1 MAFEVYIPPHLE
13 HILNILLLHP
23 IYPIIF
29 PKNIISLKNNVV
41 NVDNYNKESGWTSLF
56 NLFSN
61 DKTFDTNG
69 FDKVSQS
76 LKAMKSTLEPS
87 NWTEWAKSMGVTN
100 QAVLS
105 FFDNVQAGTAS
116 INDFDDLTQQ
126 LTDSTSIFGS
136 TLKEIGVN
144 LLNFGIN
151 AAIMAG
157 ITLAVK
163 AINDYIHEFENAVS
177 EKPPN

>member
-1 MAFEVYIPPHLE
+1 M
-13 HILNILLLHP
+13 
-23 IYPIIF
+23 
-29 PKNIISLKNNVV
+29 
-41 NVDNYNKESGWTSLF
+41 
-56 NLFSN
+56 
-61 DKTFDTNG
+61 
-69 FDKVSQS
+69 SQS